1 MSFNVPETT
10 SETPVSSSTEYQ
22 FVPELSDDGNCE
34 LEQENK
40 RKIKKL
46 IKGNKRVVSDFID
59 IWGLLNEFLIDF

>member
-1 MSFNVPETT
+1 MSFKVPETP
-10 SETPVSSSTEYQ
+10 SEEPVSSSTEYQ

-46 IKGNKRVVSDFID
+46 MKGNQRVVSDFIELF
-59 IWGLLNEFLIDF
+59 GVF